1 MEDSLTQNQLKG
13 IHQIIALKDEFA
25 TDNLHWLNNINVTL
39 SNQQVSYSN
48 IIDTF
53 INTFCTYDLPDND
66 YMSIHLEA
74 NQYKLG
80 KALFTDTT
88 ISKILKHLTYI
99 IWTDKLADGY
109 LPARVKDQTI
119 YNILCKL
126 AELEPSILKST
137 AA

>member
-1 MEDSLTQNQLKG
+1 MEDALTENQLKG

-25 TDNLHWLNNINVTL
+25 SGNLHWLNEMNITVSYEQVT
-39 SNQQVSYSN
+39 YSN
-48 IIDTF
+48 IMDTF
-53 INTFCTYDLPDND
+53 INTFCTYDLPDSD

-74 NQYKLG
+74 NQYKMG
-80 KALFTDTT
+80 KALFADTT
-88 ISKILKHLTYI
+88 VPKILKHLTYI

-126 AELEPSILKST
+126 AELEPLILKST